1 MPLIETAKFFID
13 FRDAIEGESRFFFIS
28 LRTKGNNLNALKSL
42 YDLLEVL
49 PPITLDEMKSIRLMK
64 RTDTKF
70 VTNRAT
76 LEQMLVCC
84 RGLYFAQRVEGEVLS
99 EYATTYFD
107 DAARHR
113 MFAIH
118 QAGHRP
124 RTKVRVR
131 TYVGSDTTFLE
142 VKRKDNHGKTTKRR
156 VCVPSLKAVLE
167 ERAGEDFL
175 RETAGMTWDDL
186 IPTVGNRF
194 RRITLVNTEKTERLT
209 IDLDLKFHNYETG
222 TDENMGDA
230 VIIELKRD
238 GRVPSPI
245 LPILR
250 RLRIKPQGFSKYCIG
265 SVVTNGN
272 LRVNNFKFKL
282 RMVRKTVE
290 KPPVPQFQHQQDEVP
305 HSSANPAL

>member
-1 MPLIETAKFFID
+1 M
-13 FRDAIEGESRFFFIS
+13 
-28 LRTKGNNLNALKSL
+28 
-42 YDLLEVL
+42 L

-64 RTDTKF
+64 RTDMKF

-76 LEQMLVCC
+76 LEQMLLCC
-84 RGLYFAQRVEGEVLS
+84 RGHYYAQRVEGEVLS

-107 DAARHR
+107 DSQRHR
-113 MFAIH
+113 MFSVH

-156 VCVPSLKAVLE
+156 VRVSSLQAVLE
-167 ERAGEDFL
+167 SGEGEDFL
-175 RETAGMTWDDL
+175 RETAGLSWDDL
-186 IPTVGNRF
+186 VPTVGNRF
-194 RRITLVNTEKTERLT
+194 RRITLVNTGKTERLT
-209 IDLDLKFHNYETG
+209 IDLGLRFHNYETG
-222 TDENMGDA
+222 SDEIMDDA

-272 LRVNNFKFKL
+272 LRVNNFKLKL
-282 RMVRKTVE
+282 RMVQKTVA
-290 KPPVPQFQHQQDEVP
+290 KPPVPQPRQVAET
-305 HSSANPAL
+305 PAS

>member
-1 MPLIETAKFFID
+1 M
-13 FRDAIEGESRFFFIS
+13 
-28 LRTKGNNLNALKSL
+28 

-84 RGLYFAQRVEGEVLS
+84 RGHYYAQRVEGEVLS

-107 DAARHR
+107 DAVRHR

-131 TYVGSDTTFLE
+131 TYVGSDITFLE

-156 VCVPSLKAVLE
+156 VRVPSLKAVLE
-167 ERAGEDFL
+167 ERAGGDFL

-186 IPTVGNRF
+186 VPTVGNRF

-209 IDLDLKFHNYETG
+209 IDLGLEFHNYETG
-222 TDENMGDA
+222 TDESMGDA

-250 RLRIKPQGFSKYCIG
+250 QLRIKPAGFSKYCIG
-265 SVVTNGN
+265 ASVTDPD
-272 LRVNNFKFKL
+272 LRINRFKKRL
-282 RMVRKTVE
+282 VKIRKVAE
-290 KPPVPQFQHQQDEVP
+290 
-305 HSSANPAL
+305 A

>member
-1 MPLIETAKFFID
+1 MT
-13 FRDAIEGESRFFFIS
+13 
-28 LRTKGNNLNALKSL
+28 ALKSL

-64 RTDTKF
+64 RTDMKF

-76 LEQMLVCC
+76 LQQLLACC
-84 RGLYFAQRVEGEVLS
+84 RGHYYAQRVDGEVLS

-107 DAARHR
+107 DAGRHA

-118 QAGHRP
+118 QSGQRP

-131 TYVGSDTTFLE
+131 TYVGSGLTFLE

-156 VCVPSLKAVLE
+156 TKVPSLHAVIE
-167 ERAGEDFL
+167 ENAGNDFL
-175 RETAGMTWDDL
+175 KETANRTWEQL

-194 RRITLVNTEKTERLT
+194 RRITLVNFEKTERLT
-209 IDLDLKFHNYETG
+209 IDLGLQFHNYETG
-222 TDENMGDA
+222 TDEAMDNA

-250 RLRIKPQGFSKYCIG
+250 KLRIKPQGFSKYCIG
-265 SVVTNGN
+265 SAVTNPA
-272 LRVNNFKFKL
+272 LRINNFKLKL
-282 RMVRKTVE
+282 RMVQKTVN
-290 KPPVPQFQHQQDEVP
+290 KPAPAHIPAGATSQP
-305 HSSANPAL
+305 SATGSI